1 MRKITD
7 MLVLYVLC
15 AVLESACGITNH
27 VVVSLLL
34 LFIEVCAVIYL
45 QSMAGRTF
53 AVTVYLLSFLV
64 IKETSYGFPVVLYAV
79 WEQVLEAWEKKEI
92 KRTAVAGITVFLWAF
107 FGVAAS
113 RYILSGTDRIQWQ
126 ILWIVFDMLA
136 VYLRQMTW
144 QDRELQ
150 KEFIRIQ
157 DDDREYNRMLKLK
170 NRYLIEKQD
179 AQVYSATLKERN
191 RIARE
196 IHDNVGHLL
205 SRALIQTGA
214 VIAVSRDEQTK
225 PLLLSIKETLD
236 CAMNNIRNSVHDLH
250 DESVDLE
257 QTVREMTEK
266 QRGIRSVTNMICHR
280 TCRRN

>member
-92 KRTAVAGITVFLWAF
+92 KKDGSSRHYSFFVGVFWRCGIALYPVGYRQDTVADT
-107 FGVAAS
+107 
-113 RYILSGTDRIQWQ
+113 
-126 ILWIVFDMLA
+126 M
-136 VYLRQMTW
+136 
-144 QDRELQ
+144 
-150 KEFIRIQ
+150 
-157 DDDREYNRMLKLK
+157 
-170 NRYLIEKQD
+170 
-179 AQVYSATLKERN
+179 
-191 RIARE
+191 
-196 IHDNVGHLL
+196 
-205 SRALIQTGA
+205 
-214 VIAVSRDEQTK
+214 
-225 PLLLSIKETLD
+225 D
-236 CAMNNIRNSVHDLH
+236 CF
-250 DESVDLE
+250 
-257 QTVREMTEK
+257 
-266 QRGIRSVTNMICHR
+266 
-280 TCRRN
+280 